1 MTANTPALTNSADKQ
16 KLTALLQP
24 TGQEHLLAFW
34 DELDA
39 AQQQGL
45 AAQIEAIDFAKIDS
59 LYRGNVDQ
67 PDWAELS
74 RRATPPPAVRLS
86 ERASGGGGDLGIS
99 DEAATKRGV
108 EALAAGKVGVI
119 LTAGGQG
126 TRLGFDKPK
135 SEYPIG
141 PISSVPMLQ
150 IHVEKILASAAR
162 YGVAVPL
169 YLMTSPATH
178 EDTVRFLA
186 ENNNFGL
193 AADDVI
199 VFCQGTMPAVDIET
213 GKVLL
218 SSKEELFRSPDG
230 HGGTIAALGT
240 SGAIDH
246 MQSRGIE
253 QLFYLQVDNPL
264 VPICDPALIG
274 YHVLA
279 DSELTSLTVAKHKPQ
294 DKLGN
299 FAMIDGRLHV
309 IEYSD
314 LPDDV
319 AELRDEQG
327 ELKFWAGSIAVH
339 IFERSLLERALK
351 LTDTLPFHIAK
362 KKVPYV
368 DATGKL
374 VAPAEPNALKFEKFI
389 FDLLPAAERPIVV
402 EYAEEECF
410 APLKNAP
417 GAEKDTEEFV
427 QRMMLAQY
435 RSWLEAAGAKVAD
448 GVDVEISPLFALDA
462 AGVAEKVES
471 GQEFKTSQYL
481 AL

>member
-1 MTANTPALTNSADKQ
+1 MASSLDKQ
-16 KLTALLQP
+16 ALIARLKP
-24 TGQEHLLAFW
+24 TGQQHLLAFW
-34 DELDA
+34 EELTPQRQA
-39 AQQQGL
+39 SL
-45 AAQIEAIDFAKIDS
+45 AEQIEAIDLPLIQS
-59 LYRGNVDQ
+59 LYLGEVDQ

-74 RRATPPPAVRLS
+74 RRATPPPAVRLA
-86 ERASGGGGDLGIS
+86 ERRSGSGGELGIT
-99 DEAATKRGV
+99 DEAAAERGV
-108 EALAAGKVGVI
+108 EALRAGQVGVI

-126 TRLGFDKPK
+126 SRLGFDKPK

-141 PISSVPMLQ
+141 PISSASLLQ
-150 IHVEKILASAAR
+150 IHVEKIRATATR

-178 EDTVRFLA
+178 EDTIRFLA
-186 ENNNFGL
+186 ENDNFGL
-193 AADDVI
+193 AADDLV
-199 VFCQGTMPAVDIET
+199 VFCQGTMPAVDLET
-213 GKVLL
+213 GKLLL
-218 SSKEELFRSPDG
+218 SGKDELFRSPDG

-274 YHVLA
+274 YHLLA
-279 DSELTSLTVAKHKPQ
+279 ESELTSLTVAKQQPKE
-294 DKLGN
+294 KLGN

-368 DATGKL
+368 DATGKIDATGKW
-374 VAPAEPNALKFEKFI
+374 VTPSEPNALKFEKFI

-402 EYAEEECF
+402 EYAEAECF

-417 GAEKDTEEFV
+417 GAEKDTAEYV
-427 QRMMLAQY
+427 QRMMFDQH
-435 RSWLEAAGAKVAD
+435 RRWLEAAGANVAAD
-448 GVDVEISPLFALDA
+448 VDVEISPLYALDA
-462 AGVAEKVES
+462 AAVAQQIQR
-471 GQEFKTSQYL
+471 GQNFSDSIHLQI
-481 AL
+481 

>member
-1 MTANTPALTNSADKQ
+1 MIDK
-16 KLTALLQP
+16 KTLETLLEP
-24 TGQEHLLAFW
+24 TGQGHLLAFW
-34 DELDA
+34 DELDS
-39 AQQQGL
+39 AQQTSL
-45 AAQIEAIDFAKIDS
+45 AAQIEALDFALIDS

-74 RRATPPPAVRLS
+74 RRATPPPAVRLA
-86 ERASGGGGDLGIS
+86 ERASSAGGDLGIS
-99 DEAATKRGV
+99 DKAAEKRGV
-108 EALAAGKVGVI
+108 EALCAGKVGVI

-126 TRLGFDKPK
+126 SRLGFDKPK

-141 PISSVPMLQ
+141 PISSASLLQ
-150 IHVEKILASAAR
+150 IHIEKIRATAAR
-162 YGVAVPL
+162 YDVAVPL

-178 EDTVRFLA
+178 DDTIRFLA
-186 ENNNFGL
+186 ENDNFGL
-193 AADDVI
+193 AADDFV
-199 VFCQGTMPAVDIET
+199 VFCQGTMPAVDIDT
-213 GKVLL
+213 GKLLL
-218 SSKEELFRSPDG
+218 SEKDQMFRSPDG
-230 HGGTIAALGT
+230 HGGTIAALAT

-246 MQSRGIE
+246 MQTRGVE

-279 DSELTSLTVAKHKPQ
+279 KSELTSLTVAKQEPKE
-294 DKLGN
+294 KLGN

-319 AELRDEQG
+319 AEQRDEQG

-339 IFERSLLERALK
+339 IFERTLLERSIT

-362 KKVPYV
+362 KKVPHV
-368 DATGKL
+368 DATGQL
-374 VAPAEPNALKFEKFI
+374 VTPTEPNALKFEKFI

-402 EYAEEECF
+402 EYAEEDCF

-417 GAEKDTEEFV
+417 GAEKDTAKYV
-427 QRMMLAQY
+427 QHMMLAQH
-435 RSWLEAAGAKVAD
+435 RSWLKAAGADIAE

-462 AGVAEKVES
+462 AAVAQRIQP
-471 GQEFKTSQYL
+471 GQNFSKSTHLQN
-481 AL
+481 